1 MNLDEIKVTFFV
13 ECAELMSELENG
25 LSSISA
31 DAPDIEVVNSAF
43 RAVHSIKG
51 GAGSFALEDLVHFS
65 LLFENALDVIR
76 SDITQMT
83 EERLDMLLRATNLLA
98 DIITVS
104 RDGGQKVDAN
114 AMATELE
121 KGFNLTTNGGA
132 VEEIE
137 YTAVPISILDM
148 DLGQSSGPTQFK
160 ISFSPTMEL
169 YLCGHDP
176 RQTLRELVQMG
187 ECTIECN
194 TDSVPSLDE
203 FQLNTTHLSWSI
215 ELKTDKSEDEIN
227 AVFEW
232 VEPYCEL
239 SIENTKSESIPS
251 EAILGDVFANLGDED
266 GSDPFADSGD
276 SDYLLIDE

>member
-31 DAPDIEVVNSAF
+31 DAPDIEVVNSVF

-83 EERLDMLLRATNLLA
+83 EVRLDMLLRATNLLA

-114 AMATELE
+114 AMTTELE
-121 KGFNLTTNGGA
+121 EGFNLTSIGGT

-148 DLGQSSGPTQFK
+148 DLGQSGGPTQFK

-187 ECTIECN
+187 ECTINCN
-194 TDSVPSLDE
+194 TDSVPSLE
-203 FQLNTTHLSWSI
+203 KFQLNTTHLSWSI

-239 SIENTKSESIPS
+239 SIENTKSESIRS
-251 EAILGDVFANLGDED
+251 EAILDDVFANFGDEG
-266 GSDPFADSGD
+266 GSDPFADS
-276 SDYLLIDE
+276 